1 MADASSFDINNNS
14 SLHNNYTLYTQGYEG
29 DIYNRSG
36 YVGDIYNQTDIVTWW
51 HNSWRAGYTN
61 DISYVTRENTT
72 YIQGAIV
79 IGMLLLGFLVL
90 WSGLLLLLKFFNV
103 CCFLSGWRF
112 EKSFDNCAAKI
123 GRGTFICC
131 AILIYIYIIVY
142 VEVGLKSIENAK
154 KLIISQNIRIKEVV
168 EELDSVINT
177 MLRHGT
183 DALRLKK
190 GVEKDIPYLCPYRNN
205 TNLGQDF
212 LNMLNYEYLA
222 TLDILGDFNVEKL
235 WKPAKVWN
243 LMIWDFTLRLDEDIE
258 WYNVKLE
265 VLYWFPL
272 VVLTTILVIAT
283 VVAIYDNDEED
294 FKKYVNSGAR
304 FQWWLK
310 KVVLPIFIIWNF
322 ITVFLAGA
330 TAFGTSINADLCAG
344 GPYPG
349 SPDLAI
355 EQMFA
360 RNGYSSD
367 SGPYKMFELLALRC
381 RKNSRLPAF
390 DRYSANLT
398 KALDD
403 TEYIMD
409 YILDKGTIE
418 LSQDCRNDVTGIL
431 VAVDRL
437 GTQMQYLNNGVQRAT
452 EALRCERFNSI
463 YTELVYEGFCNHT
476 AYGFHWMFW
485 SHVAIAVLSMIMIT
499 LRSSILPSDDYTSS
513 DEIEKDESTVDR
525 YLDDSSVDC
534 DPLMSLPPSET
545 ATGQIKQRPSRID
558 EEYEEDSYDL
568 GEQSSSDADD
578 ASEHYD
584 AQTNSEQLPLQQR
597 LQNM

>member
-1 MADASSFDINNNS
+1 
-14 SLHNNYTLYTQGYEG
+14 
-29 DIYNRSG
+29 
-36 YVGDIYNQTDIVTWW
+36 
-51 HNSWRAGYTN
+51 
-61 DISYVTRENTT
+61 
-72 YIQGAIV
+72 
-79 IGMLLLGFLVL
+79 
-90 WSGLLLLLKFFNV
+90 
-103 CCFLSGWRF
+103 
-112 EKSFDNCAAKI
+112 
-123 GRGTFICC
+123 
-131 AILIYIYIIVY
+131 
-142 VEVGLKSIENAK
+142 
-154 KLIISQNIRIKEVV
+154 
-168 EELDSVINT
+168 
-177 MLRHGT
+177 
-183 DALRLKK
+183 
-190 GVEKDIPYLCPYRNN
+190 
-205 TNLGQDF
+205 
-212 LNMLNYEYLA
+212 
-222 TLDILGDFNVEKL
+222 
-235 WKPAKVWN
+235 
-243 LMIWDFTLRLDEDIE
+243 
-258 WYNVKLE
+258 
-265 VLYWFPL
+265 
-272 VVLTTILVIAT
+272 
-283 VVAIYDNDEED
+283 
-294 FKKYVNSGAR
+294 
-304 FQWWLK
+304 
-310 KVVLPIFIIWNF
+310 
-322 ITVFLAGA
+322 
-330 TAFGTSINADLCAG
+330 
-344 GPYPG
+344 
-349 SPDLAI
+349 
-355 EQMFA
+355 MFA
-360 RNGYSSD
+360 RNGYNSD

-513 DEIEKDESTVDR
+513 DEIDKDESTVDR

-578 ASEHYD
+578 ASEHYG
-584 AQTNSEQLPLQQR
+584 AQTNSEQLLLQQR
-597 LQNM
+597 LQNL